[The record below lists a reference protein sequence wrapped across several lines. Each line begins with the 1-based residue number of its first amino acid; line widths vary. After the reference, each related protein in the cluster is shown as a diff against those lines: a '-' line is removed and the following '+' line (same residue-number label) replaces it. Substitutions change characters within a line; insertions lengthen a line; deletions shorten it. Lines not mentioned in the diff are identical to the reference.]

1 MQKIY
6 TAIGL
11 MSGTSMDGLDVS
23 IIKSDGKAQFKAILD
38 KYFEYPKSIYNK
50 LTIIRDEI
58 NSSKDL
64 KKYHKTL
71 KSIEKELTIFHA
83 KAVNEILKKKKTNV
97 NLVGFHGQTIFH
109 NPEEKITKQLG
120 DGKLLS
126 KLIKKNVVYNFR
138 QNDIKN
144 GGQGAPLTPIFHK
157 MLVKKLNL
165 KSATFINIGGIINQ
179 TSIFGKGDFQA
190 GDLGPGM
197 CLIDKW
203 IRSKSKKRY
212 DEKGNIAK
220 FGKVNQKIF
229 DEAIKKWKFT
239 SNYVTGKSLDIK
251 EMELY
256 FSSSNFLKG
265 LPLEDGAA
273 TLTAFT
279 VEILQKILLKILE
292 VKPNHHR
299 NILCGGGR
307 KNDFLIKSIDKLVRN
322 LELIDDYGID
332 GDFVES
338 QAFAY
343 LAIRTYLKLP
353 ISFPETTGCINPC
366 TGGVLVKNY

>member
-1 MQKIY
+1 
-6 TAIGL
+6 
-11 MSGTSMDGLDVS
+11 
-23 IIKSDGKAQFKAILD
+23 
-38 KYFEYPKSIYNK
+38 
-50 LTIIRDEI
+50 
-58 NSSKDL
+58 
-64 KKYHKTL
+64 
-71 KSIEKELTIFHA
+71 
-83 KAVNEILKKKKTNV
+83 
-97 NLVGFHGQTIFH
+97 
-109 NPEEKITKQLG
+109 
-120 DGKLLS
+120 
-126 KLIKKNVVYNFR
+126 
-138 QNDIKN
+138 
-144 GGQGAPLTPIFHK
+144 
-157 MLVKKLNL
+157 
-165 KSATFINIGGIINQ
+165 
-179 TSIFGKGDFQA
+179 
-190 GDLGPGM
+190 M

-239 SNYVTGKSLDIK
+239 SNNVTGKSLDIK